1 MRALKLRT
9 GVMVLASLVH
19 VIAAIYAPLMRGL
32 ALPNAHTSSD
42 RRGLLSCTHHI
53 KLIIRIVID
62 TQSRIKFIAG
72 KLVVCL
78 AFFLSRSGI
87 IRKRVASLWNLH
99 RRLILHLLNM
109 IDIIRMLTLCSLLDF
124 HLCLLVLADDS
135 IRYGL
140 PCFVVSSQ
148 FDHEL
153 LSFDAEN
160 FSVGRDAFDCGCA
173 VSIVEHVFLADHLPG
188 AYLRQ
193 SNGLSSL
200 QFLSDFLRLA
210 ELAPLLLD
218 LLK

>member
-1 MRALKLRT
+1 
-9 GVMVLASLVH
+9 
-19 VIAAIYAPLMRGL
+19 
-32 ALPNAHTSSD
+32 
-42 RRGLLSCTHHI
+42 
-53 KLIIRIVID
+53 
-62 TQSRIKFIAG
+62 
-72 KLVVCL
+72 
-78 AFFLSRSGI
+78 
-87 IRKRVASLWNLH
+87 
-99 RRLILHLLNM
+99 M

-173 VSIVEHVFLADHLPG
+173 VSIVEDVFLADHLPG